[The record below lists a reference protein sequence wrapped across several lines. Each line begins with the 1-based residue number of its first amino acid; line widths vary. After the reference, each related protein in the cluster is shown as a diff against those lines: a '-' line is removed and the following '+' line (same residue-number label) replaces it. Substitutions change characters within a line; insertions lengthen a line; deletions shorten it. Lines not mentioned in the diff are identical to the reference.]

1 MYLQTDKDD
10 LEVTKTAHK
19 KSAENN
25 VNMITEQVID
35 NITYL
40 KDYQILSWDEQ
51 DDVQAIEKSTRQLDY
66 KFLNYK
72 CIKVAY

>member
-72 CIKVAY
+72 YIKVSY